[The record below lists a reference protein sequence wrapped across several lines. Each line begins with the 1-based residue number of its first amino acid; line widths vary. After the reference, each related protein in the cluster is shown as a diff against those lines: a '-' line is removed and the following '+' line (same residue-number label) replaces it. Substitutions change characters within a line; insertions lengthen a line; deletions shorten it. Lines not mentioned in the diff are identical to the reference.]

1 MTAREMF
8 EELGY
13 SLKVEHND
21 FIEYSKED
29 CGHIDFYFLIET
41 KRFYSRYCFSPS
53 FQSTAHSITL
63 DEFEAVQKQMEELG
77 WFEEEKQ
84 EIKQVTNLEYYKD
97 EILENCI
104 KNLAVVKGRPKLCYK
119 TNCNDCDFKIVQGCH
134 KKVEEWLK
142 QTHIKPTY
150 KLSQFEYDL
159 LSVHKDYK
167 TYNNI
172 ANQIHLFKMCE
183 KGYFKDVDTNIP
195 IREILDNC
203 EVIKR

>member
-1 MTAREMF
+1 MSTAQELF

-13 SLKVEHND
+13 EKAEKSNSVV
-21 FIEYSKED
+21 
-29 CGHIDFYFLIET
+29 FYTNGYGDTISFKET
-41 KRFYSRYCFSPS
+41 K
-53 FQSTAHSITL
+53 HVVITPIQGCRSL
-63 DEFEAVQKQMEELG
+63 TMTCLFENAIHKQCKELG

-142 QTHIKPTY
+142 QTHIKPKY
-150 KLSQFEYDL
+150 KLTQFEYDL
-159 LSVHKDYK
+159 LSVHKDFK
-167 TYNNI
+167 TYNKI
-172 ANQIHLFKMCE
+172 SNQIHLFKMRE
-183 KGYFKDVDTNIP
+183 KGYFKDIDTNIP

-203 EVIKR
+203 EIKGEENDD